1 MASQLA
7 RNKAGEAW
15 TKPTTKNMDM
25 NPDLAEAF
33 AEILDE
39 VLSKP
44 WLGNATT
51 RTLLEEIKVRIEID
65 GNLDSRP
72 VDE

>member
-1 MASQLA
+1 MASDFANQLA
-7 RNKAGEAW
+7 EQVWGKEPAQYKTIDPEL
-15 TKPTTKNMDM
+15 TK
-25 NPDLAEAF
+25 AF

-51 RTLLEEIKVRIEID
+51 EELLDELKARVEIHGCLHYRT
-65 GNLDSRP
+65 
-72 VDE
+72 VDD